1 MDADSRPPNGRRVP
15 SKVLAEVRKNRHTRR
30 DLRTAGERMEAAFEL
45 SLEARAWFRSG
56 LKSRGF
62 SDSESAAIFRARRK

>member
-1 MDADSRPPNGRRVP
+1 MNSDSRPPGERRVP
-15 SKVLAEVRKNRHTRR
+15 SKVLAEVRKNRHSAR
-30 DLRTAGERMEAAFEL
+30 DPRAAGKRMEAAFEL

-62 SDSESAAIFRARRK
+62 SDAESAAILRARR

>member
-1 MDADSRPPNGRRVP
+1 VNAHSRPPDERRVP
-15 SKVLAEVRKNRHTRR
+15 SKILAEVRKNRHTR
-30 DLRTAGERMEAAFEL
+30 DLRTAGERMEAAFKL

-62 SDSESAAIFRARRK
+62 SDSESAAIFRARR